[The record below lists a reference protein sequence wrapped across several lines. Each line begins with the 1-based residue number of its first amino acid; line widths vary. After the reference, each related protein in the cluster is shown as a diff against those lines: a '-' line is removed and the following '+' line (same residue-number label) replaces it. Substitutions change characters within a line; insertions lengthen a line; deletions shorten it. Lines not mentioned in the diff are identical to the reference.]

1 MATPAA
7 DRVVADRYTLKAP
20 LGRGGMGVVWHA
32 HDAVLDRA
40 VAVKEVVLPPAM
52 PDEERRAAHAR
63 VRREA
68 RAAARLNHPGAVTLY
83 DVVQDQGHPFIV
95 MELVPA
101 STLADLVRTGGP
113 LPPGRVAEIGAQ
125 LAATLEAAHRAGIVH
140 RDVKPGNVMVAEDGG
155 VKLADFGVASLQG
168 DPQLTATGLVLGSPA
183 YMAPEQAAGEP
194 SGPPADFWALG
205 ATMFFAVEG
214 VPPFDKGA
222 SIATLAAVVNEDPQP
237 MRRAGPLAPLVR
249 ALLTKDPA
257 ARPPGPRVR
266 AELERL
272 AAATSATQELPAHP
286 TAPPAST
293 TAQLPAI
300 PFAGPLAT
308 PPADAAATPPVG
320 PPATP
325 PAAAPA
331 APEPAAEPTGP
342 PAAAPAPAEPPE
354 ATGPPA
360 AEPAA
365 EPAGP
370 QAAEPAPPE
379 TAPEPAAPAAEAT
392 AEPTEA
398 AAEPA
403 PSAPAEPATEAAPEP
418 AAERADPSVAEATTE
433 PAGPRAAEPTAEPA
447 SHPAGE
453 AAGAEPVAA
462 GAGSGVRLPAVGE
475 RPGLGAAG
483 GAWPVPPVA
492 PGRPGDRR
500 LLGYLALVALVVLA
514 GVLIAW
520 AASTLGS
527 DGDGGAAPNTRGGAT
542 ATSRAPEAAGAVGQ
556 LPAGW
561 TSFTNQ
567 RGNDVVGVPP
577 GWRARARESS
587 NAAVVE
593 EPDGARRVFT
603 VRSANPANPLPEASR
618 DYRAFAER
626 NFEGFRE
633 IRFDEDATYAG
644 RSGAVVF
651 EYEAVRDGQRVHVSH
666 INFKGRTGWGYNVE
680 FITPVGEWDSSQ
692 ALARQFEQAFRPL
705 T

>member
-1 MATPAA
+1 MATPAP
-7 DRVVADRYTLKAP
+7 DRVVADRYALKAP

-32 HDAVLDRA
+32 HDTLLDRA
-40 VAVKEVVLPPAM
+40 VAVKEVVLPPTM

-68 RAAARLNHPGAVTLY
+68 RAAARLNHPGAVVLY

-101 STLADLVRTGGP
+101 STLADLVRTRGP

-257 ARPPGPRVR
+257 TRPPGPRVR

-272 AAATSATQELPAHP
+272 AAAAATSVTKELPAHP
-286 TAPPAST
+286 KPPPSST
-293 TAQLPAI
+293 TARLPAI
-300 PFAGPLAT
+300 PFAAPLAT
-308 PPADAAATPPVG
+308 PPAAPTATPPAG
-320 PPATP
+320 SPATP
-325 PAAAPA
+325 PSAAPA
-331 APEPAAEPTGP
+331 AQPTGPLAAEPVAEAAVEPASPEPAEG
-342 PAAAPAPAEPPE
+342 
-354 ATGPPA
+354 
-360 AEPAA
+360 
-365 EPAGP
+365 
-370 QAAEPAPPE
+370 
-379 TAPEPAAPAAEAT
+379 
-392 AEPTEA
+392 
-398 AAEPA
+398 
-403 PSAPAEPATEAAPEP
+403 
-418 AAERADPSVAEATTE
+418 AAERTDRSPAEATTE
-433 PAGPRAAEPTAEPA
+433 PARLEPEP
-447 SHPAGE
+447 
-453 AAGAEPVAA
+453 AAGAGPVAA
-462 GAGSGVRLPAVGE
+462 GPGFGVRPPAAGE
-475 RPGLGAAG
+475 GLGPVAAG
-483 GAWPVPPVA
+483 GGRPVPPVA
-492 PGRPGDRR
+492 APGRPGGGR

-514 GVLIAW
+514 GMLIAW

-527 DGDGGAAPNTRGGAT
+527 DGGGGAAPNTSGGAT
-542 ATSRAPEAAGAVGQ
+542 ATSGAQGTPGAAGQ

-561 TSFTNQ
+561 TSFTNR

-577 GWRARARESS
+577 GWQARARESF

-603 VRSANPANPLPEASR
+603 VRSANPANPLPKASR
-618 DYRAFAER
+618 DYRAHAR
-626 NFEGFRE
+626 QNFQGFRE

-651 EYEAVRDGQRVHVSH
+651 EYEALRDGRRVHVSH
-666 INFKGRTGWGYNVE
+666 INFKGRTWGYNVE
-680 FITPVGEWDSSQ
+680 FVTPAGQWDSSQ
-692 ALARQFEQAFRPL
+692 QLARQFEQAFRAL
-705 T
+705 G